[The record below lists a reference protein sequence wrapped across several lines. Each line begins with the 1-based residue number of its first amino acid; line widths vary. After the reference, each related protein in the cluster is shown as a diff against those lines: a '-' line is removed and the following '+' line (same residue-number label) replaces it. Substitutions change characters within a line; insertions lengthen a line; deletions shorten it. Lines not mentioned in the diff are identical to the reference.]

1 MTTSIDPTTE
11 ALQAITDR
19 INSGTAYE
27 LSVAAQYG
35 DDLTDELSDLDV
47 VQVGVAEIAHQQL
60 EETLATTERTSHDIH
75 VVVRQK
81 VATPNQEYVDRL
93 KLLTRQ
99 IFERLNNFDSA
110 DGRVRVWECQTGAEG
125 IPDRTA
131 LKQDATFVARIRLRV
146 EVEPPA

>member
-27 LSVAAQYG
+27 LPVAAEYG
-35 DDLTDELSDLDV
+35 DNIEDDLTELATL
-47 VQVGVAEIAHQQL
+47 QVCVAEMSHQQL
-60 EETLATTERTSHDIH
+60 EETLATTERTSHVIH

-99 IFERLNNFDSA
+99 IFERINNFDSA
-110 DGRVRVWECQTGAEG
+110 DGRVRVWECQTGSEG
-125 IPDRTA
+125 IPDRMA
-131 LKQDATFVARIRLRV
+131 LKQDATFVGRIRLRV
-146 EVEPPA
+146 EVEVPE